1 MKTSLV
7 SLLFASVLLCPGA
20 GFAQPNEGSGHVNGR
35 KLEGIWT
42 FRASFPGQTGP
53 VYVGT
58 ARFHADGTFSGPAI
72 DQHSGPTTGEWI
84 ATGHMEYAFVFL
96 ADTFDG
102 SGNFAGTHRVRGMLR
117 LAQDGLSATGE
128 TILEII
134 DTTGTV
140 IFTSPGP
147 TPFTGTRTVVQPF

>member
-1 MKTSLV
+1 MRTSVL
-7 SLLFASVLLCPGA
+7 SLLLASVLLCSGA
-20 GFAQPNEGSGHVNGR
+20 GIEQSNRTSEHENGP

-42 FRASFPGQTGP
+42 FRASFPGQAMP

-58 ARFHADGTFSGPAI
+58 AHFRADGTFSGPAI

-84 ATGHMEYAFVFL
+84 EVGHLQYAFTFL
-96 ADTFDG
+96 ADTFDS
-102 SGNFAGTHRVRGMLR
+102 SGNFANTHRVRGMLR
-117 LAQDGLSATGE
+117 LTHDGSIASGQ

-134 DTTGTV
+134 DTTGAV
-140 IFTSPGP
+140 IFTSPVP